1 MKQIFIDQFII
12 PSNARDEFIERMII
26 NRNFIKT
33 LPGFI
38 EDAAYERFDEQQ
50 NTICITIAVWESET
64 ALKSAKAQVQ
74 ALYEKQRFNMPAM
87 LERLSIKMQRG
98 LYQKR
103 DDN

>member
-12 PSNARDEFIERMII
+12 PLNARDEFIERMTI

-38 EDAAYERFDEQQ
+38 EDAAYERVDEQQ
-50 NTICITIAVWESET
+50 NTICITIAAWESEM
-64 ALKSAKAQVQ
+64 AIKNAKAAVQ
-74 ALYEKQRFNMPAM
+74 ALYEKQGFDMPAM
-87 LERLSIKMQRG
+87 LDRLGIKMERG

-103 DDN
+103 DEN